1 VYTDGTIRY
10 GLSAIAESEPQSI
23 EDALRD
29 SNWQQAMHDE
39 YMALLRT
46 RHGTLFPLVQGG
58 ILLIASGFT
67 RLKENQ
73 MDPLIGIK
81 HDLLLK
87 VSSRDMVLIMRIH
100 LVQL

>member
-1 VYTDGTIRY
+1 
-10 GLSAIAESEPQSI
+10 
-23 EDALRD
+23 
-29 SNWQQAMHDE
+29 
-39 YMALLRT
+39 
-46 RHGTLFPLVQGG
+46 VQGG

-67 RLKENQ
+67 RLKENH

-81 HDLLLK
+81 HGLLLK